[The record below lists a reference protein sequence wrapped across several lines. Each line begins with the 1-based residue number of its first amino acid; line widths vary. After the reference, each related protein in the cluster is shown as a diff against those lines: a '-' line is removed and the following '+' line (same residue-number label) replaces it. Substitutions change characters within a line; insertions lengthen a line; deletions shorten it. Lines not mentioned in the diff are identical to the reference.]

1 MRIGLHYLEVLWKYY
16 KWILIEKKAK
26 ELKELFHFKFQMTS
40 IILQIIIFV
49 TNISKV

>member
-26 ELKELFHFKFQMTS
+26 ELFHFKFQMTS